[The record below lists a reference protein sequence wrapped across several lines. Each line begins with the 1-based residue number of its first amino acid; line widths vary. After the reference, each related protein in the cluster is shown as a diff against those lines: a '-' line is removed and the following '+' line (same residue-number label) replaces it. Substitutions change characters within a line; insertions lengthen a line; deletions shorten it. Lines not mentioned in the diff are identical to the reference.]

1 MLSQIFQQRLT
12 DLLDHITQ
20 DQKLLKEFEEELTVE
35 DNPRTL
41 KKYKKEIKRQQESI
55 NNYRQEYT
63 ELEQQLIGIF
73 TPQIQVVGNQL
84 QIIENQLQ
92 QIDAKLNIEN
102 QLQQI
107 DAKLN
112 IVLIKQDSL
121 LLRYEASEQ
130 AILRVFIEQLN
141 QTQLAF
147 TENMLN
153 AVAANQVSESEM
165 LEMLAVLESR
175 IPSLPANSQAEIAGI
190 IKSPELD
197 TRHKITVTLPIVPF
211 LINYEGELEL
221 GTGFNIKSAWEF
233 VIKKLGRK

>member
-20 DQKLLKEFEEELTVE
+20 DQKLLKEFEEALTVE

-41 KKYKKEIKRQQESI
+41 KRYKKEIKRQQESI
-55 NNYRQEYT
+55 NNYKQEYT
-63 ELEQQLIGIF
+63 ELEQQLTGIS

-92 QIDAKLNIEN
+92 QIDAKLNI
-102 QLQQI
+102 
-107 DAKLN
+107 
-112 IVLIKQDSL
+112 VLINQDSI
-121 LLRYEASEQ
+121 LLRYQVSEQ

-165 LEMLAVLESR
+165 LEMLAFIESR
-175 IPSLPANSQAEIAGI
+175 IPSLPANSQAEIAEI

-197 TRHKITVTLPIVPF
+197 ARHKITVTLPIVPF

-233 VIKKLGRK
+233 IIKKLGRK

>member
-12 DLLDHITQ
+12 DLLDNITQ
-20 DQKLLKEFEEELTVE
+20 DQKLLKEFEEALTVE

-55 NNYRQEYT
+55 DNYKQEYT
-63 ELEQQLIGIF
+63 ELQQQLIGIF

-92 QIDAKLNIEN
+92 QIDAKLNI
-102 QLQQI
+102 
-107 DAKLN
+107 
-112 IVLIKQDSL
+112 VLINQDSL
-121 LLRYEASEQ
+121 LLRYQVSEQ

-165 LEMLAVLESR
+165 LQMLAVLESR
-175 IPSLPANSQAEIAGI
+175 IPSLPSSSQAEIAEI

-197 TRHKITVTLPIVPF
+197 ARHKITVTLPLVPF

-233 VIKKLGRK
+233 IIKKLGRK

>member
-20 DQKLLKEFEEELTVE
+20 DQKLLKEFEEALTVE

-55 NNYRQEYT
+55 DNYRQEYT
-63 ELEQQLIGIF
+63 ELEQQLTGIP

-92 QIDAKLNIEN
+92 QIDAKLNI
-102 QLQQI
+102 
-107 DAKLN
+107 
-112 IVLIKQDSL
+112 VLINQDSL
-121 LLRYEASEQ
+121 LIRYQASEQ

-165 LEMLAVLESR
+165 LQMLAVLESR
-175 IPSLPANSQAEIAGI
+175 IPYLPSSSQAEIAEI

-197 TRHKITVTLPIVPF
+197 ARHKITVTLPIVPF

>member
-20 DQKLLKEFEEELTVE
+20 DQKLLKEFEEALTVE

-55 NNYRQEYT
+55 DNYKQEYT
-63 ELEQQLIGIF
+63 ELQQQLIGIS

-92 QIDAKLNIEN
+92 QIDAKLNI
-102 QLQQI
+102 
-107 DAKLN
+107 
-112 IVLIKQDSL
+112 VLIKQDSL
-121 LLRYEASEQ
+121 LIRYQASEQ

-165 LEMLAVLESR
+165 LQMLAVLQSR
-175 IPSLPANSQAEIAGI
+175 IPSLPSSSQAEIAEI

>member
-12 DLLDHITQ
+12 DLLDNITQ
-20 DQKLLKEFEEELTVE
+20 DQKLLKEFEEALTVE

-55 NNYRQEYT
+55 ENYRQEYT
-63 ELEQQLIGIF
+63 ELEQQLTGIS

-92 QIDAKLNIEN
+92 QIE
-102 QLQQI
+102 
-107 DAKLN
+107 AKLN
-112 IVLIKQDSL
+112 IVLINQDSL
-121 LLRYEASEQ
+121 LLRYQVSEQ

-165 LEMLAVLESR
+165 LEMLAFIESR
-175 IPSLPANSQAEIAGI
+175 IPSLPASSQAEIAEI

-197 TRHKITVTLPIVPF
+197 ARHKITVTLPIVPF

-221 GTGFNIKSAWEF
+221 GTGFNIKSAWEL
-233 VIKKLGRK
+233 VMQKLGRK

>member
-20 DQKLLKEFEEELTVE
+20 DQKLLKEFEEALTVE

-55 NNYRQEYT
+55 DNYRQEYT
-63 ELEQQLIGIF
+63 ELEQQLTGIP

-92 QIDAKLNIEN
+92 QIDAKLNI
-102 QLQQI
+102 
-107 DAKLN
+107 
-112 IVLIKQDSL
+112 VLINQDSL
-121 LLRYEASEQ
+121 LLRYQVSEQ

-165 LEMLAVLESR
+165 LQMLAVLQSR
-175 IPSLPANSQAEIAGI
+175 IPSLPASSQAEFAEI

-197 TRHKITVTLPIVPF
+197 ARHKITVTLPIVPF

>member
-12 DLLDHITQ
+12 DLLDNITQ

-55 NNYRQEYT
+55 DNYRQEYT
-63 ELEQQLIGIF
+63 ELEQQLIGMS

-92 QIDAKLNIEN
+92 QIDAKLNI
-102 QLQQI
+102 
-107 DAKLN
+107 
-112 IVLIKQDSL
+112 VLINQDSL
-121 LLRYEASEQ
+121 LLRYQVSEQ

-165 LEMLAVLESR
+165 LQMLAVLESR
-175 IPSLPANSQAEIAGI
+175 IPSLPSSSQAEIAEI

-233 VIKKLGRK
+233 IIKKLGRK

>member
-12 DLLDHITQ
+12 DLLDNITQ
-20 DQKLLKEFEEELTVE
+20 DQKLLKEFEEALTVE

-41 KKYKKEIKRQQESI
+41 KKYKKDIKRQKESI
-55 NNYRQEYT
+55 DNYKQEYT
-63 ELEQQLIGIF
+63 ELEQQLTGIS

-84 QIIENQLQ
+84 QIVENQLQ
-92 QIDAKLNIEN
+92 QL
-102 QLQQI
+102 

-121 LLRYEASEQ
+121 LSRYQASEQ
-130 AILRVFIEQLN
+130 AILGVIIEQLN

-147 TENMLN
+147 TNNMLN

-175 IPSLPANSQAEIAGI
+175 IPSLPASRQAEIAEI

-197 TRHKITVTLPIVPF
+197 TRHKITFTLPIVPF
-211 LINYEGELEL
+211 
-221 GTGFNIKSAWEF
+221 
-233 VIKKLGRK
+233 

>member
-20 DQKLLKEFEEELTVE
+20 DQKLLKEFEEALAVE

-55 NNYRQEYT
+55 DNYRQEYT
-63 ELEQQLIGIF
+63 ELQQQLIGIS

-92 QIDAKLNIEN
+92 QIDAKLNI
-102 QLQQI
+102 
-107 DAKLN
+107 
-112 IVLIKQDSL
+112 VLINQDSL
-121 LLRYEASEQ
+121 LLRYQVSEQ

-165 LEMLAVLESR
+165 LQMLAVLESR
-175 IPSLPANSQAEIAGI
+175 IPSLPSSSQAEIAEI

-197 TRHKITVTLPIVPF
+197 ARHKITVTLPIVPF

>member
-20 DQKLLKEFEEELTVE
+20 DQKLLKEFEEALTVE

-55 NNYRQEYT
+55 DNYKQEYT
-63 ELEQQLIGIF
+63 ELQQQLIGIS

-92 QIDAKLNIEN
+92 QIDAKLNI
-102 QLQQI
+102 
-107 DAKLN
+107 
-112 IVLIKQDSL
+112 VLIKQDSL
-121 LLRYEASEQ
+121 LIRYQASEQ

-165 LEMLAVLESR
+165 LQMLAVLQSR
-175 IPSLPANSQAEIAGI
+175 IPSLPSSSQAEIAEI

-233 VIKKLGRK
+233 IIKKLGRK

>member
-20 DQKLLKEFEEELTVE
+20 DQKLLKEFEEALAVE

-55 NNYRQEYT
+55 DNYRQEYT
-63 ELEQQLIGIF
+63 ELEQQLTGIP

-92 QIDAKLNIEN
+92 QIDAKLNI
-102 QLQQI
+102 
-107 DAKLN
+107 
-112 IVLIKQDSL
+112 VLINQDSL
-121 LLRYEASEQ
+121 LLRYQVSEQ

-175 IPSLPANSQAEIAGI
+175 IPSLPANSQAEIAEI

-197 TRHKITVTLPIVPF
+197 ARHKITVTLPIVPF

-233 VIKKLGRK
+233 IIKKLGRK

>member
-20 DQKLLKEFEEELTVE
+20 DQKLLKEFEEALAVE

-55 NNYRQEYT
+55 DNYKQEYT
-63 ELEQQLIGIF
+63 ELEQQLTGIS
-73 TPQIQVVGNQL
+73 TPQILVVGNQL

-92 QIDAKLNIEN
+92 QIDAKLNI
-102 QLQQI
+102 
-107 DAKLN
+107 
-112 IVLIKQDSL
+112 VLINQDSL
-121 LLRYEASEQ
+121 LLRYQVSEQ

-165 LEMLAVLESR
+165 LQMLAVLESR
-175 IPSLPANSQAEIAGI
+175 IPSLPSSSQAEIAEI

-197 TRHKITVTLPIVPF
+197 ARHKITVTLPIVPF

-233 VIKKLGRK
+233 IIKKLGRK

>member
-20 DQKLLKEFEEELTVE
+20 DQKLLKEFEEALAVE

-55 NNYRQEYT
+55 DNYKQEYT
-63 ELEQQLIGIF
+63 ELEQQLIGIS

-92 QIDAKLNIEN
+92 QIDAKLNI
-102 QLQQI
+102 
-107 DAKLN
+107 
-112 IVLIKQDSL
+112 VLINQDSL
-121 LLRYEASEQ
+121 LIRYQASEQ

-153 AVAANQVSESEM
+153 AVAANQVSKS
-165 LEMLAVLESR
+165 EMLAVLESR
-175 IPSLPANSQAEIAGI
+175 IPSLPANSKAEIAEI

>member
-20 DQKLLKEFEEELTVE
+20 DQKLLKEFEEALAVE

-55 NNYRQEYT
+55 DNYRQEYT
-63 ELEQQLIGIF
+63 ELEQQLTGIP

-92 QIDAKLNIEN
+92 QIDAKLNI
-102 QLQQI
+102 
-107 DAKLN
+107 
-112 IVLIKQDSL
+112 VLINQDSL
-121 LLRYEASEQ
+121 LLRYQVSEQ

-165 LEMLAVLESR
+165 LQMLAVLESR
-175 IPSLPANSQAEIAGI
+175 IPSLPSSSQAEIAEI

-197 TRHKITVTLPIVPF
+197 ARHKITVTLPLVPF

-233 VIKKLGRK
+233 IIKKLGRK

>member
-12 DLLDHITQ
+12 DLLDNITQ
-20 DQKLLKEFEEELTVE
+20 DQKLLKEFEEALTVE

-55 NNYRQEYT
+55 DNYRQEYT
-63 ELEQQLIGIF
+63 ELEQQLTGIP

-92 QIDAKLNIEN
+92 QIDAKLNI
-102 QLQQI
+102 
-107 DAKLN
+107 
-112 IVLIKQDSL
+112 VLIKQDSL
-121 LLRYEASEQ
+121 LIRYEASEQ

-165 LEMLAVLESR
+165 LQMLAVLESR
-175 IPSLPANSQAEIAGI
+175 IPSLPSSSQAEIAEI

-197 TRHKITVTLPIVPF
+197 ARHKITVTLPIVPF

>member
-12 DLLDHITQ
+12 DLLDNITQ
-20 DQKLLKEFEEELTVE
+20 DQKLLKEFEEALTVE

-55 NNYRQEYT
+55 DNYRQEYT
-63 ELEQQLIGIF
+63 ELEQQLTGIP

-92 QIDAKLNIEN
+92 QIDAKLNI
-102 QLQQI
+102 
-107 DAKLN
+107 
-112 IVLIKQDSL
+112 VLINQDSL
-121 LLRYEASEQ
+121 LIRYQVSEQ

-165 LEMLAVLESR
+165 LQMLAVLESR
-175 IPSLPANSQAEIAGI
+175 IPYLPSSSQAEIAEI

-197 TRHKITVTLPIVPF
+197 ARHKITVTLPIVPF

-233 VIKKLGRK
+233 IIKKLGRK

>member
-1 MLSQIFQQRLT
+1 MLSQIFHQRLT
-12 DLLDHITQ
+12 DLLDNITQ
-20 DQKLLKEFEEELTVE
+20 DQKLLKEYEETLTVE
-35 DNPRTL
+35 DDPRKL

-63 ELEQQLIGIF
+63 ELEQQLIG
-73 TPQIQVVGNQL
+73 TSAPQMQVV
-84 QIIENQLQ
+84 EN
-92 QIDAKLNIEN
+92 KLHLVEN

-112 IVLIKQDSL
+112 IVLVNQDSL
-121 LLRYEASEQ
+121 LNRYQFSEQ
-130 AILRVFIEQLN
+130 AILRVIIEQLN

-165 LEMLAVLESR
+165 LQMLAVLETR
-175 IPSLPANSQAEIAGI
+175 IPSLPTSSQAEIAEI

-197 TRHKITVTLPIVPF
+197 ARHKITVTLPIVPF

-221 GTGFNIKSAWEF
+221 GTGFNIKSAWEL
-233 VIKKLGRK
+233 VMQKLGRK

>member
-20 DQKLLKEFEEELTVE
+20 DQKLLKEFEEALTVE

-55 NNYRQEYT
+55 DNYRQEYT
-63 ELEQQLIGIF
+63 ELEQQLTGIP

-92 QIDAKLNIEN
+92 QIDAKLNI
-102 QLQQI
+102 
-107 DAKLN
+107 
-112 IVLIKQDSL
+112 VLINQDSL
-121 LLRYEASEQ
+121 LIRYQVSEQ

-165 LEMLAVLESR
+165 LQMLAVLQSR
-175 IPSLPANSQAEIAGI
+175 IPSLPSSSQAEIAEI

-233 VIKKLGRK
+233 IIKKLGRK

>member
-12 DLLDHITQ
+12 DLLDNITQ
-20 DQKLLKEFEEELTVE
+20 DQKLLKEFEEALAVE

-55 NNYRQEYT
+55 NNYKQEYT
-63 ELEQQLIGIF
+63 ELEQQLIGIS

-92 QIDAKLNIEN
+92 QIDAKLNI
-102 QLQQI
+102 
-107 DAKLN
+107 
-112 IVLIKQDSL
+112 VLINQDSL
-121 LLRYEASEQ
+121 LIRYQASEQ

-165 LEMLAVLESR
+165 LEMLAFIESR
-175 IPSLPANSQAEIAGI
+175 IPSLPASSQAEIAEI

-197 TRHKITVTLPIVPF
+197 ARHKITVTLPIVPF

>member
-20 DQKLLKEFEEELTVE
+20 DQKLLKEFEEALAVE

-55 NNYRQEYT
+55 DNYRQEYT
-63 ELEQQLIGIF
+63 ELEQQLTGIP

-92 QIDAKLNIEN
+92 QIDAKLNI
-102 QLQQI
+102 
-107 DAKLN
+107 
-112 IVLIKQDSL
+112 VLIKQDSL
-121 LLRYEASEQ
+121 LLRYQVSEQ

-165 LEMLAVLESR
+165 LQMLAVLESR
-175 IPSLPANSQAEIAGI
+175 IPYLPSSSQAEIAEI

-197 TRHKITVTLPIVPF
+197 ARHKITVTLPIVPF

-233 VIKKLGRK
+233 IIKKLGRK

>member
-20 DQKLLKEFEEELTVE
+20 DQKLLKEFEEALTVE

-55 NNYRQEYT
+55 DNYKQEYT
-63 ELEQQLIGIF
+63 ELQQQLIGIS

-92 QIDAKLNIEN
+92 QIDAKLNI
-102 QLQQI
+102 
-107 DAKLN
+107 
-112 IVLIKQDSL
+112 VLIKQDSL
-121 LLRYEASEQ
+121 LIRYEASEQ

-175 IPSLPANSQAEIAGI
+175 IPSLPANSQAEIAEI

-197 TRHKITVTLPIVPF
+197 ARHKITVTLPIVPF

-233 VIKKLGRK
+233 IIKKLGRK

>member
-1 MLSQIFQQRLT
+1 LT

-20 DQKLLKEFEEELTVE
+20 DQKLLKEFEEALAVE

-55 NNYRQEYT
+55 DNYRQEYT
-63 ELEQQLIGIF
+63 ELEQQLTGIP

-92 QIDAKLNIEN
+92 QIDAKLNI
-102 QLQQI
+102 
-107 DAKLN
+107 
-112 IVLIKQDSL
+112 VLIKQDSL
-121 LLRYEASEQ
+121 LLRYQVSEQ

-165 LEMLAVLESR
+165 LQMLAVLESR
-175 IPSLPANSQAEIAGI
+175 IPSLPSSSQAEIAEI

-197 TRHKITVTLPIVPF
+197 ARHKITVTLPIVPF

-233 VIKKLGRK
+233 IIKKLGRK

>member
-20 DQKLLKEFEEELTVE
+20 DQKLLKEFEEALTVE

-55 NNYRQEYT
+55 DNYRQEYT
-63 ELEQQLIGIF
+63 ELEQQLTGIP

-92 QIDAKLNIEN
+92 QIDAKLNI
-102 QLQQI
+102 
-107 DAKLN
+107 
-112 IVLIKQDSL
+112 VLINQDSL
-121 LLRYEASEQ
+121 LIRYQVSEQ

-165 LEMLAVLESR
+165 LQMLAVLESR
-175 IPSLPANSQAEIAGI
+175 IPSLPSSSQAEIAEI

-197 TRHKITVTLPIVPF
+197 ARHKITVTLPIVPF

-233 VIKKLGRK
+233 IIKKLGRK

>member
-20 DQKLLKEFEEELTVE
+20 DQKLLKEFEEALAVE

-55 NNYRQEYT
+55 DNYRQEYT
-63 ELEQQLIGIF
+63 ELEQQLTGIP

-92 QIDAKLNIEN
+92 QIDAKLNI
-102 QLQQI
+102 
-107 DAKLN
+107 
-112 IVLIKQDSL
+112 VLIKQDSL
-121 LLRYEASEQ
+121 LLRYQVSEQ

-165 LEMLAVLESR
+165 LQMLAVLESR
-175 IPSLPANSQAEIAGI
+175 IPSLPSSSQAEIAEI

-197 TRHKITVTLPIVPF
+197 ARHKITVTLPIVPF

-233 VIKKLGRK
+233 IIKKLGRK

>member
-12 DLLDHITQ
+12 DLLDNITQ
-20 DQKLLKEFEEELTVE
+20 DQKLLKEFEEALTVE

-55 NNYRQEYT
+55 DNYRQEYT
-63 ELEQQLIGIF
+63 ELEQQLTGIP

-92 QIDAKLNIEN
+92 QIDAKLNI
-102 QLQQI
+102 
-107 DAKLN
+107 
-112 IVLIKQDSL
+112 VLINQDSL
-121 LLRYEASEQ
+121 LLRYQVSEQ

-165 LEMLAVLESR
+165 LQMLAVLESR
-175 IPSLPANSQAEIAGI
+175 IPYLPSSSQAEIAEI

-197 TRHKITVTLPIVPF
+197 ARHKITVTLPIVPF

>member
-12 DLLDHITQ
+12 DLLDNITQ
-20 DQKLLKEFEEELTVE
+20 DQKLLKEFEEALTVE

-55 NNYRQEYT
+55 DNYKQEYT
-63 ELEQQLIGIF
+63 ELEQQLTGIS

-92 QIDAKLNIEN
+92 QL
-102 QLQQI
+102 

-121 LLRYEASEQ
+121 LSRYQASEQ
-130 AILRVFIEQLN
+130 AILRVIIEQLN
-141 QTQLAF
+141 QTQLAL

-175 IPSLPANSQAEIAGI
+175 IPSLPASSQAEISEI

-197 TRHKITVTLPIVPF
+197 TRHKITMTLPIVPF

-233 VIKKLGRK
+233 IIKKLGRK

>member
-12 DLLDHITQ
+12 DLLDNITQ
-20 DQKLLKEFEEELTVE
+20 DQKLLKEFEEALTVE

-55 NNYRQEYT
+55 DNYKQEYT
-63 ELEQQLIGIF
+63 ELEQQLTGIS

-92 QIDAKLNIEN
+92 QL
-102 QLQQI
+102 

-121 LLRYEASEQ
+121 LSRYQASEQ
-130 AILRVFIEQLN
+130 AILRVIIEQLN
-141 QTQLAF
+141 QTQLAL

-175 IPSLPANSQAEIAGI
+175 IPSLPASSQAEISEI

-197 TRHKITVTLPIVPF
+197 TRHKITMTLPIVPF

-233 VIKKLGRK
+233 MIKKLGRK

>member
-20 DQKLLKEFEEELTVE
+20 DQKLLKEFEEALTVE

-55 NNYRQEYT
+55 DNYKQEYT
-63 ELEQQLIGIF
+63 ELQQQLIGIS

-92 QIDAKLNIEN
+92 QIDAKLNI
-102 QLQQI
+102 
-107 DAKLN
+107 
-112 IVLIKQDSL
+112 VLINQDSL
-121 LLRYEASEQ
+121 LIRYQVSEQ

-165 LEMLAVLESR
+165 LQMLAVLESR
-175 IPSLPANSQAEIAGI
+175 IPSLPSSSQAEIAEI

-197 TRHKITVTLPIVPF
+197 ARHKITVTLPIVPF

-233 VIKKLGRK
+233 IIKKLGRK

>member
-12 DLLDHITQ
+12 DLLDNITQ
-20 DQKLLKEFEEELTVE
+20 DQKLLKEFEEALTVE

-55 NNYRQEYT
+55 DNYRQEYT
-63 ELEQQLIGIF
+63 ELEQQLIGIS

-92 QIDAKLNIEN
+92 QIDAKLNI
-102 QLQQI
+102 
-107 DAKLN
+107 
-112 IVLIKQDSL
+112 VLINQDSL
-121 LLRYEASEQ
+121 LIRYQASEQ

-175 IPSLPANSQAEIAGI
+175 IPSLPSSSQAEIAEI

>member
-20 DQKLLKEFEEELTVE
+20 DQKLLKEFEEALTVE

-55 NNYRQEYT
+55 DNYRQEYT
-63 ELEQQLIGIF
+63 ELEQQLTGIP

-92 QIDAKLNIEN
+92 QIDAKLNI
-102 QLQQI
+102 
-107 DAKLN
+107 
-112 IVLIKQDSL
+112 VLIKQDSL
-121 LLRYEASEQ
+121 LLRYQVSEQ

-165 LEMLAVLESR
+165 LQMLAVLESR
-175 IPSLPANSQAEIAGI
+175 IPSLPSSSQAEIAEI

-197 TRHKITVTLPIVPF
+197 ARHKITVTLPIVPF

-233 VIKKLGRK
+233 IIKKLGRK

>member
-55 NNYRQEYT
+55 DNYKQEYT
-63 ELEQQLIGIF
+63 ELEQQLIGMS

-92 QIDAKLNIEN
+92 QIDAKLNI
-102 QLQQI
+102 
-107 DAKLN
+107 
-112 IVLIKQDSL
+112 VLINQDSL
-121 LLRYEASEQ
+121 LLRYQVSEQ

-165 LEMLAVLESR
+165 LQMLAVLESR
-175 IPSLPANSQAEIAGI
+175 IPSLPSSSQAEIAEI

-233 VIKKLGRK
+233 IIKKLGRK

>member
-20 DQKLLKEFEEELTVE
+20 DQKLLKEFEEALTVE

-55 NNYRQEYT
+55 DNYKQEYT
-63 ELEQQLIGIF
+63 ELQQQLIGIS

-92 QIDAKLNIEN
+92 QIDAKLNI
-102 QLQQI
+102 
-107 DAKLN
+107 
-112 IVLIKQDSL
+112 VLINQDSL
-121 LLRYEASEQ
+121 LLRYQVSEQ

-165 LEMLAVLESR
+165 LQMLAVLQSR
-175 IPSLPANSQAEIAGI
+175 IPSLPASSQAEFAEI

-197 TRHKITVTLPIVPF
+197 ARHKITVTLPIVPF